1 MFLLRSHRALVAIV
15 AAVIIASWSTD
26 VMALKLGSAF
36 SPHLFLTQ
44 IVLESPPA
52 KDDKSAP
59 DKPKVLEYELLRTP
73 EKAYQRTTMWLYV
86 RPLRP
91 DIVVTA
97 RFFLIKDGTDFG
109 RFQLRRLDTDPDR
122 GSTEKDDG
130 RMLFAT
136 ECLAEEFTKES
147 RISLSV
153 HDAKTNKPVTAV
165 SVPLNGAVVR
175 KGS

>member
-36 SPHLFLTQ
+36 SPHQFLAQ
-44 IVLESPPA
+44 VALGSPPA
-52 KDDKSAP
+52 KDDKTAP
-59 DKPKVLEYELLRTP
+59 NKPKVLEYELLRTP
-73 EKAYQRTTMWLYV
+73 EKTYQRTTMWLYV
-86 RPLRP
+86 KPLRP

-109 RFQLRRLDTDPDR
+109 RFKLRRLDTDSGR
-122 GSTEKDDG
+122 VSTEKDDG
-130 RMLFAT
+130 RMLFSA

-153 HDAKTNKPVTAV
+153 HDAKTNKPVTGV
-165 SVPLNGAVVR
+165 TVPLNSAVVR
-175 KGS
+175 RGS